1 MLVKPRQFSPHSYPN
16 GDHLS
21 PARFPLFHAGH
32 MKQHHITIIKK
43 INRPFCFQQNIF
55 EICNPIIKECT
66 KRERETIKLSQTQN
80 QIYKRSLE
88 NSLHHEI
95 LILEKA
101 LQG

>member
-43 INRPFCFQQNIF
+43 INRPFCFQQNIC
-55 EICNPIIKECT
+55 EICNPIIKDALKGKGKPSSYRKRKT
-66 KRERETIKLSQTQN
+66 KSIRG
-80 QIYKRSLE
+80 
-88 NSLHHEI
+88 
-95 LILEKA
+95 A
-101 LQG
+101 